1 MTQTVSPRRP
11 IHFCFANPAGFS
23 GQKAAAELVLDGLA
37 RRGWSCRRLPQPV
50 FDRESG
56 SSLAR
61 LRYFLGVLGAWWR
74 SGRLLG
80 ARGAW
85 LWLGLGQTRMA
96 FLRDAIP
103 LLSGRLGLG
112 RSRVIVSLNG
122 AVFMQWA
129 KESLEARIFRFLL
142 NQAGLVTVVGERQRA
157 RLIELGVPRERVKV
171 VVNTCVLDPAVAS
184 AVVAKHPVATD
195 VNRVV
200 RCLHLSSL
208 IDTKGFPEYLEALRR
223 ISASSGPRIEAVL
236 CGRLVGSEFSE
247 RFRDAAAA
255 EKWIEEQI
263 GEINRS
269 PGVRV
274 RWIKGA
280 AGADKAALFREAE
293 IFVLPTR
300 YAVEA
305 QPLVLLEAMAA
316 GCAIVTTTAG
326 EIPTILDRE
335 TAVFLETAGCEA
347 LAAELQKLAADA
359 GTRSRLARAAHARF
373 MVRYRL
379 ERHLDTWEGFLG
391 STANP
396 GGTSK

>member
-1 MTQTVSPRRP
+1 MTHNEPTRRP
-11 IHFCFANPAGFS
+11 IYFCFADPAGFS
-23 GQKAAAELVLDGLA
+23 GQKAAAELVLHGLTQ
-37 RRGWSCRRLPQPV
+37 RGWACRKLPQPV
-50 FDRESG
+50 LDRDSG
-56 SSLAR
+56 SRAAPY
-61 LRYFLGVLGAWWR
+61 RYFLNVLGSWLRAM
-74 SGRLLG
+74 RLLG

-85 LWLGLGQTRMA
+85 LWLGLGQTRVA

-103 LLSGRLGLG
+103 LILGRLGLG
-112 RSRVIVSLNG
+112 RSRLIISLNG
-122 AVFMQWA
+122 SVFMLW
-129 KESLEARIFRFLL
+129 EPDSIDARLFRLL
-142 NQAGLVTVVGERQRA
+142 LSQAGLVTVVGERQQA
-157 RLIELGVPRERVKV
+157 RLIELGVPRERVRV
-171 VVNTCVLDPAVAS
+171 VVNTCVLDPALPS
-184 AVVAKHPVATD
+184 AVVAKHPVAGD

-223 ISASSGPRIEAVL
+223 ISVSSGPRIEAVL

-274 RWIKGA
+274 QWIKGA
-280 AGADKAALFREAE
+280 AGADKATLFREAE

-316 GCAIVTTTAG
+316 GCAIVTTRAG
-326 EIPTILDRE
+326 EIPTILDHE
-335 TAVFLETAGCEA
+335 TAVFLETTGCEA
-347 LAAELQKLAADA
+347 IVDELQKLAADA
-359 GTRSRLARAAHARF
+359 GARSRLARAAHARF
-373 MVRYRL
+373 VVRYRL
-379 ERHLDTWEGFLG
+379 ERHLDTWERLLG
-391 STANP
+391 WTTNA
-396 GGTSK
+396 GGTS